1 MNAPTLPVPAV
12 ALLFADV
19 ELARPLR
26 EALQEL
32 GARIAYEGP
41 AGDVRGEDLVASRA
55 DVVVINLE
63 DSELDH
69 LDRLY
74 DVLDGGEWR
83 VIFNDAEASRD
94 LSGWDRA
101 RWARHLASKL
111 VGGDD
116 VDPPRPC
123 HDGDEMSAVDAEL
136 VTGSA
141 EAPAAVSVARP
152 EAVADPA
159 PPEAAATSDVAE
171 TRSDE
176 LEAELAAFMDDAEVP
191 ADEVPMAGETS
202 ESTPDGAPVIEI
214 EERQTLTAPAP
225 VTDWEL
231 VDAEASPP
239 ATPERES
246 ARHYG
251 VEKVD
256 ASEFLSPRRDEEEA
270 HADPVFNLELV
281 SLEESIAPAIRTE
294 PLSEMRLDD
303 SGAGIGH
310 VVVVGAGRQAGAE
323 VADFLSA
330 LPRTPG
336 RLVLVVQHHDAA
348 DGEGVAQLLGSASNL
363 PVKTAASGSLMARL
377 GEVWLVPPG
386 KRCVLK
392 RDGRLQWDEYA
403 APGIGSNPSLDAC
416 IDALAPVFGAEITLV
431 VMSGGGPDGRRA
443 ARQVATQG
451 GQVWLHDAAA
461 AADSGMARAIDDE
474 GLATALGAPAEL
486 AARLNGEDA

>member
-1 MNAPTLPVPAV
+1 MNAQVMPVPAV

-41 AGDVRGEDLVASRA
+41 AGDVHGEDLAASRA

-74 DVLDGGEWR
+74 DVLDGGQWR

-116 VDPPRPC
+116 VDPPRPG
-123 HDGDEMSAVDAEL
+123 HDSDEMSAVDKMAE
-136 VTGSA
+136 VDV
-141 EAPAAVSVARP
+141 EPVPDPATASVARP
-152 EAVADPA
+152 EAVVDPA
-159 PPEAAATSDVAE
+159 PPETPDVAE

-176 LEAELAAFMDDAEVP
+176 LEAELAAFMGDAEVS
-191 ADEVPMAGETS
+191 ADDAPMVGEAS
-202 ESTPDGAPVIEI
+202 ESTPDTAPAIEI

-225 VTDWEL
+225 VSDWEL
-231 VDAEASPP
+231 VDAEVPPP
-239 ATPERES
+239 ATAERES

-256 ASEFLSPRRDEEEA
+256 ASEFLSPRRDGEDARAE
-270 HADPVFNLELV
+270 PVFNLELV

-310 VVVVGAGRQAGAE
+310 VVVVGAGRQVGAE

-330 LPRTPG
+330 LPKTLG
-336 RLVLVVQHHDAA
+336 SLVLVVQHHDAA
-348 DGEGVAQLLGSASNL
+348 DGEGVAQSLGAASNL

-377 GEVWLVPPG
+377 GEVWLVPSG
-386 KRCVLK
+386 KCCLLK
-392 RDGRLQWDEYA
+392 RDGRLQWDDHA
-403 APGIGSNPSLDAC
+403 APGVGSNPSVDAC

-443 ARQVATQG
+443 ARQVAAQG

-461 AADSGMARAIDDE
+461 AADFGMARAIDDE

-486 AARLNGEDA
+486 AARLSGEGA